1 MLLLLM
7 KKLLGGM
14 RFLQKIL
21 LLKTFPGARLR
32 LAYLLEVGWRLDVVQ
47 E

>member
-1 MLLLLM
+1 M
-7 KKLLGGM
+7 KRLSGGM
-14 RFLQKIL
+14 AFLQKIL
-21 LLKTFPGARLR
+21 LLKTFPEVRLR